1 MNQLLKMTFWV
12 SLTILISLN
21 SFAQDSVYLDKGTPS
36 PFSGY
41 LLPEEE
47 VKTLRDNTLERD
59 MYKTTNDLKDQ
70 QIKLLSDQNT
80 SLAKTLEVTSSL
92 STWEKVGYLAA
103 GILLTGLAIDA
114 AHNIYK

>member
-1 MNQLLKMTFWV
+1 MRQLLIKIFWT
-12 SLTILISLN
+12 SLILTISLN
-21 SFAQDSVYLDKGTPS
+21 SFAQDSVYLNQKDPA

-70 QIKLLSDQNT
+70 QISLLSSQNT
-80 SLAKTLEVTSSL
+80 NLAKTLESTSSL
-92 STWEKVGYLAA
+92 STWEKIGYFAA
-103 GILLTGLAIDA
+103 GIILTGLAIDA